1 MDHSFT
7 DGLVLATIIFGLML
21 GMAGLEFLVSVIQKS
36 REVRKVRS
44 RIRLWAQATKRRL
57 Q

>member
-7 DGLVLATIIFGLML
+7 DGLVLAIIVFGLML
-21 GMAGLEFLVSVIQKS
+21 GMAGLEFLVSVIQAH
-36 REVRKVRS
+36 RK
-44 RIRLWAQATKRRL
+44 IRRRVQAVTKRRL

>member
-7 DGLVLATIIFGLML
+7 DGILLAVVIFGLML
-21 GMAGLEFLVSVIQKS
+21 GMAGLEFLVSVIQAS
-36 REVRKVRS
+36 RERRKVR
-44 RIRLWAQATKRRL
+44 RWAQATRRRL

>member
-7 DGLVLATIIFGLML
+7 DGVLLAVVIFGLML
-21 GMAGLEFLVSVIQKS
+21 GMAGLEFLVSVIQAS
-36 REVRKVRS
+36 LQRRK
-44 RIRLWAQATKRRL
+44 IRRWAQATRRRL

>member
-7 DGLVLATIIFGLML
+7 DGILLAVVIFGLLL
-21 GMAGLEFLVSVIQKS
+21 GMAGLEALVSGIQ
-36 REVRKVRS
+36 EHRK
-44 RIRLWAQATKRRL
+44 IRRRVQAITKRRL

>member
-7 DGLVLATIIFGLML
+7 DGLVLAIIVFGLML
-21 GMAGLEFLVSVIQKS
+21 GMAGLEFLVSVIQAS
-36 REVRKVRS
+36 SERRK
-44 RIRLWAQATKRRL
+44 IRRGAQATKRRL

>member
-7 DGLVLATIIFGLML
+7 DGVLLAVIIIGLL
-21 GMAGLEFLVSVIQKS
+21 IGMAGLEALSATIQAS
-36 REVRKVRS
+36 RERRKVR
-44 RIRLWAQATKRRL
+44 RWAQATRRRV

>member
-7 DGLVLATIIFGLML
+7 DGLVLAIIVFGLML
-21 GMAGLEFLVSVIQKS
+21 GMAGLEFLFSTIQAS
-36 REVRKVRS
+36 RTNRK
-44 RIRLWAQATKRRL
+44 IRRRVQAITKRRL

>member
-7 DGLVLATIIFGLML
+7 DGIILAVIILGLLL
-21 GMAGLEFLVSVIQKS
+21 GMAGLEALFSTIQKS
-36 REVRKVRS
+36 SERQKVR
-44 RIRLWAQATKRRL
+44 RWAQATRRRL

>member
-7 DGLVLATIIFGLML
+7 DGVLLAVIIIGLL
-21 GMAGLEFLVSVIQKS
+21 IGMAGLEFLVSVIQAS
-36 REVRKVRS
+36 SERRK
-44 RIRLWAQATKRRL
+44 IRRGAQATKRRL